1 MATRRLKPLTPG
13 QRQRSVLDFS
23 ELTRKPPER
32 ALLEP
37 KGATGGRNS
46 QGRIS
51 MRHRGG
57 GHKRRYRIV
66 DFRRLKD
73 AVPGKIAAI
82 EYDPNRSANL
92 ALIHYA
98 DGEKRYVLAP
108 VGVRVGDHI
117 ESGREADIKPG
128 NSLSLSQIPT
138 GTMVHN
144 IELKPGRG
152 GQLARSAGASAQLM
166 AKEGSM
172 ALLRLPSGELRYV
185 PAKCR
190 ATIGQVG
197 NTDHEN
203 IFVGK
208 AGRTRWAGRRPH
220 VRGMAMNPVDHPHGG
235 GEGRSKGNHP
245 TSPWGQP
252 AKGFK
257 TRYSPRTDRFIVKR
271 RGK

>member
-1 MATRRLKPLTPG
+1 M
-13 QRQRSVLDFS
+13 SVSDFS
-23 ELTRKPPER
+23 DLTKKKPER

-37 KGATGGRNS
+37 LGRTGGRNT

-57 GHKRRYRIV
+57 GHKRAYRLV
-66 DFRRLKD
+66 DFRRGKD
-73 AVPGKIAAI
+73 AIPGKIAAI

-92 ALIHYA
+92 ALVNYV
-98 DGEKRYVLAP
+98 DGEKRYIIAP
-108 VGVRVGDHI
+108 QGVRVGD
-117 ESGREADIKPG
+117 EVSSGREADIKPG
-128 NSLSLSQIPT
+128 NSLALSQIPT

-172 ALLRLPSGELRYV
+172 ALLKLPSGELRLV
-185 PAKCR
+185 QAVCR

-197 NTDHEN
+197 NVDRSN
-203 IFVGK
+203 VSIGK
-208 AGRTRWAGRRPH
+208 AGRSRWLGRRSS
-220 VRGMAMNPVDHPHGG
+220 VRGVAMNPVDHPHGG
-235 GEGRSKGNHP
+235 GEGKSKGNHP

-252 AKGFK
+252 AKGYR
-257 TRYSPRTDRFIVKR
+257 TRHNPRTDRYIVKR
-271 RGK
+271 RG